1 MITFGQF
8 NELAYDGNIGI
19 HELMLF
25 YSKASEDEKDLLQQY
40 LEMEQLDLIVD
51 LLYKVTGVRLK
62 PSCDVHQPGPGSAG
76 Y

>member
-1 MITFGQF
+1 MITFRQF

-25 YSKASEDEKDLLQQY
+25 YSKANDEEKDLLQQY
-40 LEMEQLDLIVD
+40 LEMEQLDLVVD

-62 PSCDVHQPGPGSAG
+62 QGCEPHLPSQ
-76 Y
+76 